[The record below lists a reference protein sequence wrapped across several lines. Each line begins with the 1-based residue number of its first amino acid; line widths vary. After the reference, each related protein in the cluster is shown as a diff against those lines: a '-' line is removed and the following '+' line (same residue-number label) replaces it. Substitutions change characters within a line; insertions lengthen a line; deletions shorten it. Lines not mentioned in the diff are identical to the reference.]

1 MANSDIT
8 QNDGGGGGDDGFNAA
23 FSSDRTIKGT
33 QLVWNDAQHWRD
45 RDGLKPPA
53 QLLVVGV
60 DAILQR
66 WQDGKPQVIRDKPL
80 PDPDDLNATIPVDEW
95 ETGIDG
101 QKRPPWAD
109 TAVVYFIDPL
119 TGGFYTFVSSTT
131 GGRIG
136 VDHLKESVTGMRML
150 RGDRVLPLI
159 TLGERPMKTRFGTK
173 SRPHFEI
180 VDWKEPISPTLEEE
194 EAPKAGLAA
203 GVRARAGGEGR
214 HAAAAGQPA
223 RPAYAGGE
231 ALPARAE
238 GRQAG
243 VDRRG
248 HQGQHSILKNKMALR
263 RNASQGH

>member
-1 MANSDIT
+1 VAKNDIT

-173 SRPHFEI
+173 SRPHFEV

-194 EAPKAGLAA
+194 EAPKAGLPPASEPEPVEKAGTPPRQASPPAQPTPAA
-203 GVRARAGGEGR
+203 KPSRRGLKDVK
-214 HAAAAGQPA
+214 PA
-223 RPAYAGGE
+223 SIGE
-231 ALPARAE
+231 AIKDNIPY
-238 GRQAG
+238 
-243 VDRRG
+243 
-248 HQGQHSILKNKMALR
+248 
-263 RNASQGH
+263 